1 MNQTITELN
10 KLRVSAA
17 ETKHENENLTRR
29 IVDLENEAEVNFTK
43 RKELESKIIVLQNEL
58 KEERKKLVN
67 QAGLEKTLA
76 ELRRQIDLKTSE
88 VVDLS
93 DLLERNKEVQ
103 EENIR
108 LKTTLSEMEGKLK
121 KLESEN
127 EETKEQNWN
136 LSRKLESV
144 NSVTEQERIRLVE
157 LVAEK
162 KRIEKELECCQDS
175 FKRKRVELE
184 QKLKDCQKEMEESR
198 EELDAKTCE
207 FENYKSKVFKVLNEK
222 ESNHLEVHELKI
234 RKEDLEEKVTIYES
248 RIESLVNELD
258 SVKSSNADLA
268 SNLARCEREKNSIRE
283 EMTIKVEESQREI
296 SSLKSLSREIQS
308 QLVSVRSEL
317 EEKTRSSHD
326 PVEVQS
332 LRKKLEECEAEKRRL
347 ELGLKASLEQR
358 AIQRSEVG
366 VKCDPDS
373 ESTTLTPDRGLNG
386 SPKSTDDVDS
396 IGSTSLSSR
405 IKRLSVSS
413 ASDPAFGGSN
423 NVLEE
428 LMNLRFEEEDEHSS
442 EQGERNGRIGENEET
457 NLGRLRELLEESEG
471 ANVLLTEQNRVLK
484 EEIRRLERA
493 MSRIELA
500 QNLEYLKNILVKFV
514 SLQNGSSEKRQ
525 LVSVLKTILK
535 LNEEEESILVQDATR
550 TSEPSDQGSSTW
562 TSFIW
567 S

>member
-29 IVDLENEAEVNFTK
+29 IADLENEAEVSFTK
-43 RKELESKIIVLQNEL
+43 RKELESKIIVLQSEL

-76 ELRRQIDLKTSE
+76 ELRKQIDLKTSE

-103 EENIR
+103 EDNVR
-108 LKTTLSEMEGKLK
+108 LKATLSEVEAKLK

-136 LSRKLESV
+136 LCRKLESI
-144 NSVTEQERIRLVE
+144 NSVTEQEKIRLVE
-157 LVAEK
+157 LVTEK
-162 KRIEKELECCQDS
+162 KKIEKELESSQDS
-175 FKRKRVELE
+175 FKRKRIEVE
-184 QKLKDCQKEMEESR
+184 QKLKDCQKELEEIR
-198 EELDAKTCE
+198 EELDAKTSE

-222 ESNHLEVHELKI
+222 ESNHLELHELKI
-234 RKEDLEEKVTIYES
+234 KNQDLEQKVTMYES
-248 RIESLVNELD
+248 RVESLVSELD
-258 SVKSSNADLA
+258 SVKSSNVDLA
-268 SNLARCEREKNSIRE
+268 SNLARSESEKNSIRE
-283 EMTIKVEESQREI
+283 EMRTKLEECQREI

-308 QLVSVRSEL
+308 QLVAVRSEL
-317 EEKTRSSHD
+317 EEEKKSRHD
-326 PVEVQS
+326 PLELES
-332 LRKKLEECEAEKRRL
+332 LRKRLEESEAEKRRL
-347 ELGLKASLEQR
+347 ELEVKAGLKHR
-358 AIQRSEVG
+358 AIQESEVS
-366 VKCDPDS
+366 VKCDPSS
-373 ESTTLTPDRGLNG
+373 ESTTLTPDRGRHG

-405 IKRLSVSS
+405 TKRLSVSS
-413 ASDPAFGGSN
+413 ASDAALGGSN

-428 LMNLRFEEEDEHSS
+428 LMNLRFEEDENSS
-442 EQGERNGRIGENEET
+442 EQGERNARIGENEEI
-457 NLGRLRELLEESEG
+457 NLGRFRELLEESEA
-471 ANVLLTEQNRVLK
+471 ANVLLTEQNRLLK

-500 QNLEYLKNILVKFV
+500 QNLEYLKNVLVKFV
-514 SLQNGSSEKRQ
+514 SLENGSSEKRQ

-550 TSEPSDQGSSTW
+550 STEPSAQGSSTW
-562 TSFIW
+562 TSYIW

>member
-1 MNQTITELN
+1 M
-10 KLRVSAA
+10 SAA

-58 KEERKKLVN
+58 KEERKRLVN

-103 EENIR
+103 EDNVR
-108 LKTTLSEMEGKLK
+108 LKATLSELEGKLK

-136 LSRKLESV
+136 LSRKLESI
-144 NSVTEQERIRLVE
+144 NSVTEQEKIRLVE
-157 LVAEK
+157 LVTEK
-162 KRIEKELECCQDS
+162 KKIEKELESSQDS
-175 FKRKRVELE
+175 FKRKRIEME
-184 QKLKDCQKEMEESR
+184 QKLKDCQKELEESR
-198 EELDAKTCE
+198 EELDAKISE

-222 ESNHLEVHELKI
+222 ESNHLELHELKI
-234 RKEDLEEKVTIYES
+234 KNQDLEEKVTMYES
-248 RIESLVNELD
+248 RLESLVSELD
-258 SVKSSNADLA
+258 SVKSSNVDLA
-268 SNLARCEREKNSIRE
+268 SSLARSESEKNSIRE
-283 EMTIKVEESQREI
+283 EMRIKLEECQGEI
-296 SSLKSLSREIQS
+296 SSLKSLSRDIQS
-308 QLVSVRSEL
+308 QLVAVRSEL
-317 EEKTRSSHD
+317 EEKTKSHHD
-326 PVEVQS
+326 PVELES
-332 LRKKLEECEAEKRRL
+332 LRKQLEESEAEKRRL
-347 ELGLKASLEQR
+347 ELELKASLELELKASLDHR
-358 AIQRSEVG
+358 AIQKSEVS
-366 VKCDPDS
+366 VKCDPTS
-373 ESTTLTPDRGLNG
+373 ESTTLTPDRGRNG

-405 IKRLSVSS
+405 TKRLSLSS
-413 ASDPAFGGSN
+413 ASDAALGGSN

-428 LMNLRFEEEDEHSS
+428 LMNLRFEEEDENSS
-442 EQGERNGRIGENEET
+442 EQGERNARIGENEEI
-457 NLGRLRELLEESEG
+457 NLGRFRELLEESEA

-493 MSRIELA
+493 MSRTELA
-500 QNLEYLKNILVKFV
+500 QNLEYLKNVLVKFV
-514 SLQNGSSEKRQ
+514 SLENGSSEKRQ

-550 TSEPSDQGSSTW
+550 NTEPSAQGSSTW
-562 TSFIW
+562 TSYIW